1 MAFMKI
7 KPTDTLFFRGGKP
20 FNAGADSWSDSSF
33 LPHPSVIWGAMFSV
47 LFREEKVTL
56 AEKQKLEIKNIYLY
70 NEKQTTI
77 LIPAPL
83 DIFVDSDDK
92 KYIAK
97 YRDAKFL
104 SNYPLKVVSE
114 IDTDEEVKPLENH
127 FIEINSL
134 YEHYV
139 RGFSKNL
146 VLYNFD
152 EVFVADYKIGIAI
165 DKSKRTAKEGMLYRI
180 DLTQFHDEWSF
191 LIEYELKDEKIVFK
205 PNGILKLGGEGKNA
219 TYQNIN
225 EPIGLQSAKV
235 TKERMDER
243 LKDKNYFKVL
253 FKTPTYFKCGW
264 EPAQTGLV
272 CANVGKYLSI
282 GGWDMETKNHKPMKR
297 YIPAGS
303 VYVFKKEEGVKT
315 PTFQSE
321 DDEAYKG
328 FGAYERLTI

>member
-1 MAFMKI
+1 MSYMKI

-20 FNAGADSWSDSSF
+20 FNAGLDSWSDSSF

-47 LFREEKVTL
+47 LFKEGKVTV
-56 AEKQKLEIKNIYLY
+56 ADKETLEIKNIYLY

-83 DIFVDSDDK
+83 DIFVDKEDRN
-92 KYIAK
+92 YIAK
-97 YRDAKFL
+97 YEKVEFL
-104 SNYPLKVVSE
+104 SNYPFEVVSK
-114 IDTDEEVKPLENH
+114 IDTEEEVKPLENH
-127 FIEINSL
+127 FIDINSL

-146 VLYNFD
+146 ILYNFED
-152 EVFVADYKIGIAI
+152 VFTADYKIGIAI

-191 LIEYELKDEKIVFK
+191 LVEYESTIEFK
-205 PNGILKLGGEGKNA
+205 SNGILKLGGEGKNA
-219 TYQNIN
+219 TYQNID
-225 EPIGLQSAKV
+225 EPIGLKSAKV
-235 TKERMDER
+235 TKKRMDER
-243 LKDKNYFKVL
+243 LKDKRYFKVL

-264 EPAQTGLV
+264 EPAQAGLV

-297 YIPAGS
+297 YVPAGS

-315 PTFQSE
+315 PIFQSE

-328 FGAYERLTI
+328 FGAYELLTI